1 MFTKEHL
8 FSNHLS
14 FDQNIII
21 ISMYSQSIWAVVLN
35 NGACFMMLQ
44 MYAILNNYYNIQIV
58 KFLITWMYF
67 QLKKDT
73 GTGKPKFVEVCME
86 CHIGDTVGW

>member
-1 MFTKEHL
+1 MSTKEHL

-21 ISMYSQSIWAVVLN
+21 ISMYSQSIRAVVLN

-58 KFLITWMYF
+58 KFLIT
-67 QLKKDT
+67 
-73 GTGKPKFVEVCME
+73 
-86 CHIGDTVGW
+86 